1 MDRQTS
7 IALLKDRLNA
17 DTKDVEAAV
26 ALGNLYY
33 DDGNPGLAIVY
44 YRLALDVD
52 PSLSAVRTD
61 MATMYWRN
69 DNIAHAEQAFRDTI
83 SRDPGFGHAYVN
95 LGLLLQHARGD
106 NAAARDIWQQ
116 LVASYP
122 QHSVTGKAMELIQS
136 IANA

>member
-7 IALLKDRLNA
+7 IALLKDRLNLDA
-17 DTKDVEAAV
+17 KDVEAAV

-33 DDGNPGLAIVY
+33 DDGNPSQAIVY

-61 MATMYWRN
+61 MGTMYWRN
-69 DNIAHAEQAFRDTI
+69 DNIAQAELAFRDAI
-83 SRDPGFGHAYVN
+83 ERDASFGHAYVN

-106 NAAARDIWQQ
+106 NNAAREVWQK
-116 LVASYP
+116 LVAEQP
-122 QHSVTGKAMELIQS
+122 EHPVAGKAMELIQS